1 MSNPVFDKQGSLQ
14 RVDNDWELLGELVSL
29 FYEEYTSQIR
39 ELKEA
44 LAQKDGR
51 RFKLCAHT
59 IKGAAGN
66 IGAMQVFEQAFAL
79 ERLATS
85 GEFEQVAKEL
95 PHFEAAIAEFRR
107 IFDAAV
113 R

>member
-1 MSNPVFDKQGSLQ
+1 MSNPVFDKPGALQ
-14 RVDNDWELLGELVSL
+14 RVDNDWDLLGELVTL
-29 FYEEYTSQIR
+29 FYDEYTNQIK
-39 ELKEA
+39 ELRDA
-44 LAQKDGR
+44 LALKDCT
-51 RFKLCAHT
+51 RFKRCAHT

-79 ERLATS
+79 ERLAAS
-85 GEFEQVAKEL
+85 ADVDQLSKEL
-95 PHFEAAIAEFRR
+95 PRFEAAIAEFRR